1 MTVATVATLGGEDI
15 AIDFPDTTN
24 RPNAFPSTEDGGGDS
39 ELGEELVVS
48 APCKKT
54 FATREEL
61 SCAVRDWCM
70 KVNGGDNCPTMAEA
84 AAQAKAKAK
93 AKARC
98 LQRYGHI
105 RYWDVSAVNT
115 MKGLF
120 DGRKLNDA
128 DDDDDDLSRWDT
140 SSVTDMSYMFANLGC
155 SAAEVGNWD
164 VSKVTNMEGMFMCS
178 PDFGG
183 DLRRWD
189 VSNVTNTNGM
199 FLQASDFDSDL
210 SGWDVSRVTDMR
222 NMFSDAHSFTGGIG
236 GISGWDVSRVTLM
249 NNMFEGAARFD
260 CDLNGWDTS
269 SVTDMC
275 NMFARASRFSR
286 RPRWLSG
293 PAQHQRYAADQLSPV
308 VR

>member
-1 MTVATVATLGGEDI
+1 MTVVTVATLGGEDI

-24 RPNAFPSTEDGGGDS
+24 RRKAFPSTEDGGGDS
-39 ELGEELVVS
+39 ELVEELVVS

-54 FATREEL
+54 FATHEEL

-70 KVNGGDNCPTMAEA
+70 KVKGGVNCSTMVEA
-84 AAQAKAKAK
+84 AAKERT
-93 AKARC
+93 KARC

-105 RYWDVSAVNT
+105 RDWDVSVVTT

-120 DGRKLNDA
+120 DGRKLDDDA
-128 DDDDDDLSRWDT
+128 DDDISRWDT
-140 SSVTDMSYMFANLGC
+140 SSVTDMSYMFANCGC
-155 SAAEVGNWD
+155 SAAGVGNWD

-178 PDFGG
+178 ANFCG

-222 NMFSDAHSFTGGIG
+222 NMFSDAHSFTGGICGIG
-236 GISGWDVSRVTLM
+236 GISGWDVSRVIMM
-249 NNMFEGAARFD
+249 NNMFEGAATFD

-286 RPRWLSG
+286 RPQWLSG